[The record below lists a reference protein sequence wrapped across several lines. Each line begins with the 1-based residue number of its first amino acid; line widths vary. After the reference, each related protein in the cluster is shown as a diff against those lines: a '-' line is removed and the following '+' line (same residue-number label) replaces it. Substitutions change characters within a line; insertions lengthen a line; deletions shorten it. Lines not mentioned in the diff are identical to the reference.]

1 VNEAVT
7 VVMLALVGVAAWAV
21 LGPFQRERE
30 AAVLEGA
37 GDPLEDER
45 RRALRHL
52 RDLDEDLA
60 LGKLDEDAH
69 KAARA
74 EAEARAVAVL
84 RALEHREGTGELLA
98 GLREVRERSAGGTAP
113 PSRWKRVA
121 FAGLA
126 VAVVLAGTT
135 VLLTRATRDRGAEAA
150 ITGAERGAAAQRP
163 DQSAPTS
170 VFEQRVRDHPGDVAA
185 RLDLGRRYLDAG
197 KLREATDQYLAAQ
210 KLDPGNVDANTNL
223 SLLLFRAGL
232 VEPALRAVNR
242 ALATD
247 ARYPEAL
254 YAKGLIELMGVQD
267 PKAAVKSLQAYLD
280 AAPFGSHRDTVEQL
294 LQFARSGT
302 PPPGAA
308 PTP

>member
-21 LGPFQRERE
+21 LGPFQRGT
-30 AAVLEGA
+30 AAVLERA

-60 LGKLDEDAH
+60 LGKLDEEGH

-98 GLREVRERSAGGTAP
+98 GLREVRERSAGGAP
-113 PSRWKRVA
+113 ASPWKRVA

-135 VLLTRATRDRGAEAA
+135 LLTRATRDRGGEAT
-150 ITGAERGAAAQRP
+150 ITGDAGAAAAQRP
-163 DQSAPTS
+163 DQTAPLS

-223 SLLLFRAGL
+223 SLLLFRSGL

-294 LQFARSGT
+294 LQFAKSGT
-302 PPPGAA
+302 PPPPGAA
-308 PTP
+308 PAPTP

>member
-7 VVMLALVGVAAWAV
+7 VVMLALIGVAAWAV
-21 LGPFQRERE
+21 LGPFQRGT
-30 AAVLEGA
+30 AAVLERA

-74 EAEARAVAVL
+74 QAEARAVAVL
-84 RALEHREGTGELLA
+84 RALEHREGTGELPA
-98 GLREVRERSAGGTAP
+98 GLREVRERAGGAP
-113 PSRWKRVA
+113 TSRWKRVA

-135 VLLTRATRDRGAEAA
+135 MLLTRATRDRGAEATVA
-150 ITGAERGAAAQRP
+150 GAERGAVAQRP
-163 DQSAPTS
+163 EQSAPLS

-210 KLDPGNVDANTNL
+210 KLDPGNVDANTSL
-223 SLLLFRAGL
+223 SLLLLRAGL
-232 VEPALRAVNR
+232 VSPALRAVNR

-267 PKAAVKSLQAYLD
+267 PRAAVKSLEAYLD

-294 LQFARSGT
+294 LQFAKSGT
-302 PPPGAA
+302 PPPPGAA

>member
-1 VNEAVT
+1 MNEAVT
-7 VVMLALVGVAAWAV
+7 MVMLALVGLAAWAV
-21 LGPFQRERE
+21 LGPFQHGT
-30 AAVLEGA
+30 AAVLERA

-60 LGKLDEDAH
+60 LGKLDEEGH

-98 GLREVRERSAGGTAP
+98 GLREVRERSAGSAP
-113 PSRWKRVA
+113 ASPWKRVA

-135 VLLTRATRDRGAEAA
+135 LLTRATRDRGAEAT
-150 ITGAERGAAAQRP
+150 ITGDVGAAAAQRP
-163 DQSAPTS
+163 DQSAPLS

-223 SLLLFRAGL
+223 SLLLFRSGL

-302 PPPGAA
+302 PPPPGAA
-308 PTP
+308 PAPTP

>member
-1 VNEAVT
+1 VNEAIT

-21 LGPFQRERE
+21 LGPFQRGT
-30 AAVLEGA
+30 AAVLERA

-60 LGKLDEDAH
+60 LGKLDEEAH

-98 GLREVRERSAGGTAP
+98 GLREVRERADPGTAAP
-113 PSRWKRVA
+113 PRWKRVA

-126 VAVVLAGTT
+126 VAVVLVGIT
-135 VLLTRATRDRGAEAA
+135 VLLSRATRDRGAEAT
-150 ITGAERGAAAQRP
+150 ITGDAGAAAQRP
-163 DQSAPTS
+163 DQSAPLS
-170 VFEQRVRDHPGDVAA
+170 VFEQRVRDHPDDVAA

-197 KLREATDQYLAAQ
+197 KLREATGQYLAAQ

-232 VEPALRAVNR
+232 VSPALRAVDR

-267 PKAAVKSLQAYLD
+267 PRAAVKSLQAYLD

-302 PPPGAA
+302 PPPPGAA